1 MRLPRSAT
9 AAAASS
15 LLVVSRLR
23 SQGIVELWLNPAVL
37 KACSTITGKLGWQI
51 PYILQW
57 VWPVPLALGCFFAPE
72 SAWWL
77 ARHERYEDAE
87 RTIVRCAKPGF
98 YAEREAAGFVAFMR
112 HTDALEKI
120 EAANGSWKEMFMGV
134 NLRRTEIVRDPSHG
148 ARRAARFARAGAQ
161 TDSIVR

>member
-1 MRLPRSAT
+1 
-9 AAAASS
+9 
-15 LLVVSRLR
+15 
-23 SQGIVELWLNPAVL
+23 VL